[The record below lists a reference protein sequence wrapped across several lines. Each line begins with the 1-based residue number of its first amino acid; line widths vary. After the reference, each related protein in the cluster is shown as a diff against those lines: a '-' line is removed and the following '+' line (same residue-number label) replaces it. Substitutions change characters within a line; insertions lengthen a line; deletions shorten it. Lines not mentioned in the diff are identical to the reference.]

1 MRSVCVYCGSSH
13 GAHECFLEAAKA
25 MGMALA
31 STGQR
36 LIYGGGKIG
45 LMGVLADSALQA
57 GAEVIGV
64 IPQPMVQKELAHRGL
79 TQLHVVE
86 SMHERKALM
95 AELSDGF
102 VALPG
107 GIGTLEE
114 MFEIWTWAQLGIHH
128 KPIGLLNVNGFYDRL
143 IQFLDHLV
151 AERFVKQEN
160 RNMLFTAAAPAEL
173 LANMQQ
179 YQPVAVPKWIR
190 PQET

>member
-13 GAHECFLEAAKA
+13 GAREYFSEAAKA
-25 MGMALA
+25 MGLALA
-31 STGQR
+31 STRRR
-36 LIYGGGKIG
+36 LIYGGGNIG

-64 IPQPMVQKELAHRGL
+64 IPRPMVQKELAHASL

-151 AERFVKQEN
+151 AERFVKQES

-179 YQPVAVPKWIR
+179 YQPVAVLKWIR